1 MIASNYN
8 LWSVA
13 GFVYALAGAA
23 IVVNTMF
30 LAPAPTHLTV
40 PESGFRDPQTLRRM
54 SAQWLDA
61 RVGAA
66 LLVIGFF
73 LQATGAVG
81 TATLNTPAVFVLLG
95 LALFAGYYGL
105 SRDLIIDGL
114 LVSAVEPQQ
123 ERLSNAESE
132 SPPVSPSKEEVPPVT
147 VELRQSET
155 AA

>member
-13 GFVYALAGAA
+13 GLVYALAGAA

-30 LAPAPTHLTV
+30 LTPAPTHLTV
-40 PESGFRDPQTLRRM
+40 PKSGFRDPHTLRRM

-81 TATLNTPAVFVLLG
+81 TSRLNTPAVFVLLG

-114 LVSAVEPQQ
+114 LVSAVEPQP

-132 SPPVSPSKEEVPPVT
+132 SPPVSPSKEEVPPVI

>member
-13 GFVYALAGAA
+13 GLVYALAGAA

-30 LAPAPTHLTV
+30 LTPAPAHLTV
-40 PESGFRDPQTLRRM
+40 PKSGVRDPHTLRRM

-114 LVSAVEPQQ
+114 LVSAVEPQP